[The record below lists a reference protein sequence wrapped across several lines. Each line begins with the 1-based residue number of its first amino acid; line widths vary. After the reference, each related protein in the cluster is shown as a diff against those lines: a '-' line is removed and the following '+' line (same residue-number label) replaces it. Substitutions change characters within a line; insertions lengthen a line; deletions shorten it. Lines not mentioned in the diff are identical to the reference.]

1 MMREIKCKK
10 NRETSAPIRFNPF
23 KSFFQ
28 ETEGGVEKTKVRL
41 GVRQT
46 F

>member
-10 NRETSAPIRFNPF
+10 KNREISAPIRFNPL

-28 ETEGGVEKTKVRL
+28 ETEGGGEMTKVA
-41 GVRQT
+41 
-46 F
+46 